1 MIKALCR
8 AILSPRFLI
17 GLAIAIWLSGC
28 KLIDQTTFAPDPEP
42 ASAAVAAQ
50 APGQAAAPRPANR
63 APLVA
68 IRYDTANPDYRDLL
82 AYAIRAAEQRRPG
95 GDYDVVATA
104 TAKDAAQASRD
115 AATIMLAM
123 KELGVAE
130 ARIHLG
136 ARLDSALTARE
147 VRIYLR

>member
-1 MIKALCR
+1 MVKAL
-8 AILSPRFLI
+8 PRFI
-17 GLAIAIWLSGC
+17 IALAIVSWLAGC

-42 ASAAVAAQ
+42 ATAAVAAT
-50 APGQAAAPRPANR
+50 PAAAPRPASR

-68 IRYDTANPDYRDLL
+68 IRYDTRNPDFRDLL

-95 GDYDVVATA
+95 GDYDVVAAA
-104 TAKDAAQASRD
+104 TAKDAGQASRD
-115 AATIMLAM
+115 AATVMTAM

-130 ARIHLG
+130 ARIYLG
-136 ARLDSALTARE
+136 ARLDPALTVRE

>member
-1 MIKALCR
+1 MVKAR
-8 AILSPRFLI
+8 PRFI
-17 GLAIAIWLSGC
+17 IALAIVASLGGC

-42 ASAAVAAQ
+42 TAAIAAT
-50 APGQAAAPRPANR
+50 PAAAPRPASR

-68 IRYDTANPDYRDLL
+68 IRYDTANPDFRDLL

-104 TAKDAAQASRD
+104 TAKDAGQASRD
-115 AATIMLAM
+115 AATIMTAM

-136 ARLDSALTARE
+136 ARLDPALTTRE

>member
-1 MIKALCR
+1 MVKAL
-8 AILSPRFLI
+8 PRFI
-17 GLAIAIWLSGC
+17 IALAIVSWLAGC

-42 ASAAVAAQ
+42 AAAVATS
-50 APGQAAAPRPANR
+50 AAAPRPANR

-68 IRYDTANPDYRDLL
+68 IRYDTGNPDFRDLL

-95 GDYDVVATA
+95 GEYDVVAAA
-104 TAKDAAQASRD
+104 TAKDAGQASRD
-115 AATIMLAM
+115 AATIMVAM

-130 ARIHLG
+130 ARIYLG
-136 ARLDSALTARE
+136 ARLDPALTVRE